1 MKPWLFVV
9 GIGEDGVAGL
19 SPAARALIN
28 RGERLV
34 GGARHLAHFAGDPR
48 PKIAWPRPLGDLVQR
63 IVAERRPTVVLA
75 SGDPMW
81 FGVGATL
88 AGRVAAEEMVV
99 APHASVFTLACAR
112 MRWSMTECRT
122 LSAHGRPLAAL
133 TAALAPGAKILLLSE
148 DGATPAAVARLL
160 CQRGYGGSAVTVL
173 ARLGGDA
180 ESVTHT
186 TAGGMGGAVFHPCNT
201 VAVHCVADRGTGTAT
216 ATAGILPDAAFR
228 NNGQLTK
235 QTVRAATVA
244 ALAPCAG
251 QLLWDVGAGC
261 GAVAIEWLRAAPG
274 AAAVAVERNADR
286 AALAAANS
294 TELGVPQLD
303 VVQGEAPAALAELAP
318 PDAVFIG
325 GGLTTGVLPVCH
337 AALTPG
343 GRLVANAVTLE
354 GETILANAQ
363 KKIGGE
369 LKRISVSHVVDI
381 GDYRGWRAAMP
392 VTQLCAVKT

>member
-9 GIGEDGVAGL
+9 GIGEDGIAGL
-19 SPAARALIN
+19 SPAARALLN

-34 GGARHLAHFAGDPR
+34 GGARHLAHFADDPR
-48 PKIAWPRPLGDLVQR
+48 PKIAWPRPLSDLAER
-63 IVAERRPTVVLA
+63 IIAERRPTVVLA

-81 FGVGATL
+81 FGIGATF
-88 AGRVAAEEMVV
+88 AGRVAAEDMAV

-112 MRWSMTECRT
+112 LRWSMTDCRT

-133 TAALAPGAKILLLSE
+133 SAALAPGAKILLLSE
-148 DGATPAAVARLL
+148 DGATPAAAAKLL
-160 CQRGYGGSAVTVL
+160 HRRGYGGSAVTVL
-173 ARLGGDA
+173 ERLGGAA
-180 ESVTHT
+180 ESVTRT
-186 TAGGMGGAVFHPCNT
+186 TASGMGGAVFDSCNT
-201 VAVHCVADRGTGTAT
+201 VAVHCIADNGSVT

-228 NNGQLTK
+228 NDGQLTK

-261 GAVAIEWLRAAPG
+261 GTVAIEWLRAANG
-274 AAAVAVERNADR
+274 TAAIAVERNAAR
-286 AALAAANS
+286 ATLAAANG
-294 TELGVPQLD
+294 TELGVPHLN
-303 VVQGEAPAALAELAP
+303 VVEGEAPAALAKLAA

-325 GGLTTGVLPVCH
+325 GGLSAGVLPICH
-337 AALTPG
+337 AALSRG

-354 GETILANAQ
+354 GEGILAEAQ

-369 LKRISVSHVVDI
+369 LKRISISHAVSI
-381 GDYRGWRAAMP
+381 GGYRGWRAAMP